1 MNEDWKYTNVDLFKV
16 DKIMPG
22 KQEIGYSNSKNV
34 VFTSLENAMKNDLYK
49 KYKPMSLIKNKDE
62 FLLLHEK
69 NIKEGVFI
77 LVRKNAELTLTNK
90 FLSQSG
96 NIFNHTIII
105 LEENSSLTYIEE
117 HYSENDSSRNDVV
130 EVYAKQNSRLNFYS
144 FQNWNHDVK
153 SIANWTAKLDKDS
166 TVNWVFGQFG
176 GKISRV
182 KIDTIFN
189 GQGAESQ
196 NYGVF
201 FGTKNQHFDIT
212 TNAIHK
218 TKNTTSNILVK
229 GVLDDKA
236 TSVYRGKIKINEKA
250 QQTNSYL
257 SNHSL
262 ILSRNAVSNSVPSL
276 EIDAND
282 VRASHGATLGK
293 PNEDEIFYLMTRG
306 LKRKEAERLIIK
318 GYFSPVIDKLDD
330 DLKTKFNQAL
340 TAKIR

>member
-1 MNEDWKYTNVDLFKV
+1 MKEDWKYTDASKFKV
-16 DKIMPG
+16 DKIIKG
-22 KQEIGYSNSKNV
+22 KQKIEFSDKVLPLQKSP
-34 VFTSLENAMKNDLYK
+34 
-49 KYKPMSLIKNKDE
+49 YKPMSLIKNKDE

-69 NIKEGVFI
+69 NIKDGVFI
-77 LVRKNAELTLTNK
+77 LIPKKAELTLTNK
-90 FLSQSG
+90 FISQLG
-96 NIFNHTIII
+96 HIFNHTIIL
-105 LEENSSLTYIEE
+105 LEENSSLNYIEE
-117 HYSENDSSRNDVV
+117 HYSKNNAHRSDVV

-144 FQNWNHDVK
+144 FQNWKHDVK

-166 TVNWVFGQFG
+166 SVNWVFGQFG

-189 GQGAESQ
+189 GHGARSQ

-201 FGTKNQHFDIT
+201 FGNKEQHFDIT

-218 TKNTTSNILVK
+218 TENTTSNILVK
-229 GVLDDKA
+229 GVLDDKS

-257 SNHSL
+257 SDHSL
-262 ILSRNAVSNSVPSL
+262 ILSEKAISNSVPSL

-282 VRASHGATLGK
+282 VKASHGATLGK

-318 GYFSPVIDKLDD
+318 GYFSPVIDKLDKN
-330 DLKTKFNQAL
+330 LKIKFNQAL